1 MDIPKRKA
9 ASITITHLT
18 HGAQSLVRR
27 SRPAEATRH
36 EHIWNRQHR
45 QDHRFSRIQR
55 RLTTMAFLFG
65 GVLLLALL
73 AVQASSHG
81 LHQAT
86 LHKGATN
93 SVVAHGAADATHGS
107 AGLQGAIK
115 DSQTEPTSTPI
126 PPAPTDPTAS
136 PAPGVATNLAGGN
149 GALFDPKQWVIDALS
164 AAFAWIVDG
173 ITSTI
178 TNLLQQAFALD
189 ILVLTPPADTY
200 QNTVVLAF
208 WHTVVAIADSALAII
223 VCWAGYNSIV
233 GPAAGVRYHEA
244 RQVLPRLALAALA
257 VNLSL
262 LVTQTMIDLNNALSA
277 IVTAPFDNLVNL
289 LALNIRS
296 GPNAAASVALILLFL
311 AFGVVGLFL
320 VIQMVVRLAMLDVL
334 IVTAPL
340 GLVCWVLPQ
349 THAWAHLWTRAFIST
364 VFVQFLQVLVLGLGG
379 GLLVFFPADNPFG
392 AVMDLVIG
400 IATLYLTLKIPA
412 FLRSLG
418 GPSAPN
424 PLNDATGV
432 AATALM
438 AVRFAAL
445 SGA

>member
-1 MDIPKRKA
+1 MDRPKRTDFRDSI
-9 ASITITHLT
+9 ASLMHSLRT
-18 HGAQSLVRR
+18 AVEDSRQSPVPATLHRWHSDNRPDEPKKRR
-27 SRPAEATRH
+27 TS
-36 EHIWNRQHR
+36 
-45 QDHRFSRIQR
+45 IQW
-55 RLTTMAFLFG
+55 RLSTTVFLFG
-65 GVLLLALL
+65 GILLLALL
-73 AVQASSHG
+73 ATQASSRN
-81 LHQAT
+81 LQQQASSAV
-86 LHKGATN
+86 LPN
-93 SVVAHGAADATHGS
+93 SVSAGDGRATAHGAIGF
-107 AGLQGAIK
+107 QGAIQGA
-115 DSQTEPTSTPI
+115 QTTPA
-126 PPAPTDPTAS
+126 PVSSMSVPAPTPAVNAS
-136 PAPGVATNLAGGN
+136 GGD
-149 GALFDPKQWVIDALS
+149 GAIFDPKQWVIDALS
-164 AAFAWIVDG
+164 AAFTWIVDG

-178 TNLLQQAFALD
+178 SNLLQQAFALD

-208 WHTVVAIADSALAII
+208 WRTVVAIADSALAII
-223 VCWAGYNSIV
+223 ICWAGYNSIV

-277 IVTAPFDNLVNL
+277 IVITPFDNLVNL
-289 LALNIRS
+289 LTLNIRS
-296 GPNAAASVALILLFL
+296 GPNAVASLALILLFL

-340 GLVCWVLPQ
+340 GLICWILPQ

-364 VFVQFLQVLVLGLGG
+364 VFVQFLQVLALGLGG
-379 GLLVFFPADNPFG
+379 GLLVFFPSDNPFG
-392 AVMDLVIG
+392 AVMDLIIG
-400 IATLYLTLKIPA
+400 IATLYLTLKIPN
-412 FLRSLG
+412 FLRALG

-438 AVRFAAL
+438 VVRFAAL
-445 SGA
+445 AGA